1 VAKTR
6 GAGTLICVQHRRLV
20 LLPALAAALFLAG
33 CGDTH
38 VTAGDAA
45 ARDGITVTAV
55 GEAKATPD
63 TLRASLTASGS
74 GATSEAALEQANQA
88 AEAVR
93 KALDDADVPEKD
105 YSTPGL
111 YVNPEYNY
119 TQQGQELI
127 GYRATQA
134 FDIVFRDIEN
144 AGGVIDAIIAK
155 SGNGVSVNGTSL
167 EVSDTGVAAEA
178 ARKDAVA
185 KAKAKAESYADLL
198 GVDLG
203 EVIYVQET
211 SAPSG
216 AVFDGRVAAA
226 PKEAGTEID
235 PGTQNITVAVEIRWS
250 LRD

>member
-1 VAKTR
+1 MR
-6 GAGTLICVQHRRLV
+6 SNS
-20 LLPALAAALFLAG
+20 LLPAVVLTAAVLLAG

-38 VTAGDAA
+38 IDADGGDT
-45 ARDGITVTAV
+45 RDGITVTAV
-55 GEAKATPD
+55 GEAEATPD

-74 GATSEAALEQANQA
+74 GPTSEAALENANRA
-88 AEAVR
+88 AAAVR
-93 KALDDADVPEKD
+93 EALDDAGVPKKD

-134 FDIVFRDIEN
+134 FEVVFRNIEK
-144 AGGVIDAIIAK
+144 AGAALDAIIAK
-155 SGNGVSVNGTSL
+155 SGDGVSINGTSL
-167 EVSDTGVAAEA
+167 EVSSTGGAAEA

-185 KAKAKAESYADLL
+185 KAKAKAESYANLL
-198 GVDLG
+198 GVEIG
-203 EVIYVQET
+203 EVRYVQET

-216 AVFDGRVAAA
+216 VIFDGRAAGAA

-235 PGTQNITVAVEIRWS
+235 PGTQKVTVVVEIRWS

>member
-1 VAKTR
+1 MRSNA
-6 GAGTLICVQHRRLV
+6 
-20 LLPALAAALFLAG
+20 LLPALVLTAGVLLAG

-38 VTAGDAA
+38 IDADGGGT
-45 ARDGITVTAV
+45 RDGITVTAV
-55 GEAKATPD
+55 GEAEATPD
-63 TLRASLTASGS
+63 TLRASLTASGN
-74 GATSEAALEQANQA
+74 GPTSEIALENANRA
-88 AEAVR
+88 AAAVR
-93 KALDDADVPEKD
+93 EALEDADVPERD
-105 YSTPGL
+105 YRTPGL

-134 FDIVFRDIEN
+134 FEVVFRDIES
-144 AGGVIDAIIAK
+144 AGGVLDVIIAK
-155 SGNGVSVNGTSL
+155 SGDGVSINGTSL
-167 EVSDTGVAAEA
+167 EVSDTGGAAEA

-198 GVDLG
+198 NVEIG
-203 EVIYVQET
+203 EVQYVQET

-216 AVFDGRVAAA
+216 MILDGRVAAA

-235 PGTQNITVAVEIRWS
+235 PGTQKITVAVEIRWS